1 MFYGWIIVG
10 LALVANGMS
19 SGPVW
24 SGVGVWIKALE
35 LHFGWSR
42 AQLTGA
48 FSMAQLEGSIIG
60 PLMGYL
66 IDRLGPRRMILIGFI
81 ITGLGFLVFSRTDS
95 IYIFYLSYG
104 MIMLGTAA
112 GTWLPFMS
120 MVNRWFVRK
129 RGVSMAVA
137 GLGSPLG
144 GLVLVPIL
152 AWAITP
158 GSHGWSVTAQ
168 WIGVAFLCVAW
179 PMSQLIRVR
188 PEDYGLRPDGDP
200 PDSVA
205 GETLRS
211 SRRSPSPDQLQFTGR
226 QAIRTLAFWL
236 ITFGHAFSS
245 ILFATLTVHLVP
257 MLTDQGLSLQQAANM
272 FSVVMGVAAVF
283 QMIGG
288 YAGDRLPKNVVIA
301 FFGFIQAG
309 GFLLAVLVDS
319 MPMAILFAITFWCG
333 FRWQKSA
340 DHRHTGRLLRRKSL
354 CHHHRHIQRPDVHA
368 HAGRPAVCGVHVRRN
383 QELHHFVPGHRE
395 PGSYERRAVPYG
407 QKANLPPVGQKS
419 RRHPPADGV
428 RRLLKFSPRIGRTGV
443 MPWSPC
449 RIAWAAGAS
458 QLSRPSDWGR

>member
-66 IDRLGPRRMILIGFI
+66 IDKLGPRQMVLIGFI
-81 ITGLGFLVFSRTDS
+81 ITGLGFLLFSRTNS
-95 IYIFYLSYG
+95 IVIFYVSYG

-120 MVNRWFVRK
+120 VVNRWFVRK

-144 GLVLVPIL
+144 GLALVPIL
-152 AWAITP
+152 AWAVTP
-158 GSHGWSVTAQ
+158 GHHGWAVTAQ
-168 WIGVAFLCVAW
+168 WIGVVFLCVAW
-179 PMSQLIRVR
+179 PMSRLIRVN
-188 PEDYGLRPDGDP
+188 PSDYGVLPDGDL
-200 PDSVA
+200 PDRAVPDPVRTA
-205 GETLRS
+205 RRAPS
-211 SRRSPSPDQLQFTGR
+211 SDKLQFTGR
-226 QAIRTLAFWL
+226 QAIRTHAFWL

-257 MLTDQGLSLQQAANM
+257 MLTDKGLSLQEAANM

-283 QMIGG
+283 QLIGG
-288 YAGDRLPKNVVIA
+288 YAGDRLPKNLVIA

-309 GFLLAVLVDS
+309 GFLLAVMVDDL
-319 MPMAILFAITFWCG
+319 PTAILFAATFGAGFGGRNPLTTAIRGDYFGEKAFATITG
-333 FRWQKSA
+333 ISSA
-340 DHRHTGRLLRRKSL
+340 PMYILMLAAPLFAAFMFDATRSYTVSFMVIGGLGVLSGVLFLMARKPTSL
-354 CHHHRHIQRPDVHA
+354 
-368 HAGRPAVCGVHVRRN
+368 PA
-383 QELHHFVPGHRE
+383 
-395 PGSYERRAVPYG
+395 ERRA
-407 QKANLPPVGQKS
+407 
-419 RRHPPADGV
+419 PAV
-428 RRLLKFSPRIGRTGV
+428 RPTES
-443 MPWSPC
+443 
-449 RIAWAAGAS
+449 GA
-458 QLSRPSDWGR
+458 D

>member
-1 MFYGWIIVG
+1 MFYGWVIVSA
-10 LALVANGMS
+10 ALLANGMS

-66 IDRLGPRRMILIGFI
+66 IDRLGPRRMVLIGFI
-81 ITGLGFLVFSRTDS
+81 ITGLGFLLFSRTNS

-104 MIMLGTAA
+104 LIMLGTAA

-120 MVNRWFVRK
+120 VVNRWFVRK
-129 RGVSMAVA
+129 RGVSMAIA

-144 GLVLVPIL
+144 GLALVPIL

-168 WIGVAFLCVAW
+168 WIGVVFLCVAW
-179 PMSQLIRVR
+179 PMSRLIRVH
-188 PEDYGLRPDGDP
+188 PEDYGLLPDGDP
-200 PDSVA
+200 PEQAAAPEAVRPA
-205 GETLRS
+205 
-211 SRRSPSPDQLQFTGR
+211 RRMPSLDKLQFTGR
-226 QAIRTLAFWL
+226 QAMRTHAFWL

-257 MLTDQGLSLQQAANM
+257 MLTDQGLSLQAAANM

-288 YAGDRLPKNVVIA
+288 YAGDRLPKNAVIA

-309 GFLLAVLVDS
+309 GFLMAVLVDS
-319 MPMAILFAITFWCG
+319 IPMALLFAVTFGAGFGGRNPLTTAIRGDYFGEKAFATITG
-333 FRWQKSA
+333 ISSA
-340 DHRHTGRLLRRKSL
+340 PMYALMLAAPLFAAFMFDSTQSYTVSFLVIGSLGVMSGVLFLLAKKPTSL
-354 CHHHRHIQRPDVHA
+354 PLDK
-368 HAGRPAVCGVHVRRN
+368 
-383 QELHHFVPGHRE
+383 
-395 PGSYERRAVPYG
+395 RASTP
-407 QKANLPPVGQKS
+407 S
-419 RRHPPADGV
+419 PAD
-428 RRLLKFSPRIGRTGV
+428 
-443 MPWSPC
+443 
-449 RIAWAAGAS
+449 
-458 QLSRPSDWGR
+458 